1 MQGLILAAGMGK
13 RLKALTADDTK
24 CMVKVN
30 GVPLI
35 DRMLAQLDGL
45 GLERIVIVVGYKAE
59 RLIEHIKGL
68 PVATP
73 ITYVANPDY
82 ASTNNIFSLGLAAD
96 ELAADD
102 TILLESDLIFEDGV
116 LEDLVADPRPTLA
129 LVDAYQSWMDG
140 TVVTLDDEDHITSF
154 VPGKQMDFSHTQGYF
169 KTVNVYKFARD
180 FSRDVYVPFLK
191 AYMQALGVNEYYE
204 QVLRVITMVDST
216 EVQGKRMEGRHW
228 YEIDDLQ
235 DLDIAE
241 SIFAPTPEGHL
252 AKIAGRYGGYWRYP
266 GLLDF
271 CYLVNP
277 HYPTP
282 RLESEMRASMGVL
295 LRSYPSGMRVNSL
308 LAAKT
313 FGIEERRILVGNG
326 AAELIRDLMARFTGE
341 VGFIRPTFE
350 EYPNRHEARRSAVF
364 VPEGEDLA
372 YGAKDLMEFFEGRDL
387 EALVLVNPDNP
398 TGNYLPKAEVER
410 LLRWCEER
418 GTALVLDE
426 SFADF
431 ASEEHNTFL
440 AGELLERHP
449 TLIVVKSI
457 SKSHGVPGARL
468 GVLASANEALIAD
481 LKRNAAIWNINS
493 FGEFYL
499 QIAEKYKADYQR
511 SLDLVRRERAR
522 LFERLQGIEG
532 LRPIPSQANYLM
544 VEVLHPMGSTE
555 LTSRLLS
562 EDEILIKDLSPKM
575 AGRSFIRVA
584 VRDEADDERLIA
596 ALRAK
601 LGVEER

>member
-35 DRMLAQLDGL
+35 DRMLGQLDGL
-45 GLERIVIVVGYKAE
+45 GLERVVIVVGYKAE

-73 ITYVANPDY
+73 IVYVENPDY

-191 AYMQALGVNEYYE
+191 AYMRALGVNEYYE

-241 SIFAPTPEGHL
+241 SIFAPTPDEHL
-252 AKIAGRYGGYWRYP
+252 AKIASRYGGYWRYP
-266 GLLDF
+266 GMLDF

-277 HYPTP
+277 YYPTP
-282 RLESEMRASMGVL
+282 RLKSEMRASFDTL
-295 LRSYPSGMRVNSL
+295 LQNYPSGMRVNSL

-313 FGIEERRILVGNG
+313 FGVDQRKILVGNG
-326 AAELIRDLMARFTGE
+326 AAELIRDLMARFTGK

-350 EYPNRHEARRSAVF
+350 EYPNRHEASRSVVF
-364 VPEGEDLA
+364 TPEGEDFA
-372 YGAKDLMEFFEGRDL
+372 YGAKDLMAFFEDEDL

-398 TGNYLPKAEVER
+398 TGNYLPKRDVEE
-410 LLRWCEER
+410 LCRWCEER
-418 GTALVLDE
+418 ACTLVLDE
-426 SFADF
+426 SFVDF
-431 ASEEHNTFL
+431 ASEEGATFL
-440 AGELLERHP
+440 DDELLERFP
-449 TLIVVKSI
+449 SLIVVKSI
-457 SKSHGVPGARL
+457 SKSHGVPGVRL
-468 GVLASANEALIAD
+468 GVLASANETLIES
-481 LKRNAAIWNINS
+481 LKRSAAIWNINS

-511 SLDLVRRERAR
+511 SLGLVKKERAR
-522 LFERLQGIEG
+522 LFGELSRLDG
-532 LRPIPSQANYLM
+532 LRPIPSEANYLM
-544 VEVLHPMGSTE
+544 AEVRHPMGSTE

-562 EDEILIKDLSPKM
+562 EDEIFIKDLSPKM

-584 VRDEADDERLIA
+584 VRDEADDDRLVA
-596 ALRAK
+596 ALKAK
-601 LGVEER
+601 LGE

>member
-13 RLKALTADDTK
+13 RLKALTAEDTK

-35 DRMLAQLDGL
+35 DRMLGQLEKL
-45 GLERIVIVVGYKAE
+45 HLERVVIVVGYRAE

-68 PVATP
+68 PITTP
-73 ITYVANPDY
+73 IIYVENPDY
-82 ASTNNIFSLGLAAD
+82 ASTNNIFSLGLAAN
-96 ELAADD
+96 ELASDD
-102 TILLESDLIFEDGV
+102 TLLLESDLIFEDGV

-129 LVDAYQSWMDG
+129 LVDAYQPWMDG

-169 KTVNVYKFARD
+169 KTVNVYKFAKD

-191 AYMQALGVNEYYE
+191 AYMRALGVNEYYE

-241 SIFAPTPEGHL
+241 SIFAPTPDERL

-277 HYPTP
+277 YYPTP
-282 RLESEMRASMGVL
+282 RLMSEMRASFDAL
-295 LRSYPSGMRVNSL
+295 LQNYPSGMRVNSL

-313 FGIEERRILVGNG
+313 FGVNQRKILVGNG
-326 AAELIRDLMARFTGE
+326 AAELIRDLMARFTGK

-350 EYPNRHEARRSAVF
+350 EYPNRCDAARSVVF
-364 VPEGEDLA
+364 VPENADFS
-372 YGAKDLMEFFEGRDL
+372 YGARDVMNFFAEEDL

-398 TGNYLPKAEVER
+398 TGNYLAKAEVEE
-410 LLRWCEER
+410 LCAWCEAR
-418 GTALVLDE
+418 QTTLVLDE
-426 SFADF
+426 SFVDF
-431 ASEEHNTFL
+431 AAEEGATFL
-440 AGELLERHP
+440 DDELLERHP
-449 TLIVVKSI
+449 TLVVVKSI

-468 GVLASANEALIAD
+468 GVLASANEALID
-481 LKRNAAIWNINS
+481 GLKRSAAIWNINS

-511 SLDLVRRERAR
+511 SLALLRAERAR
-522 LFERLQGIEG
+522 LFEALAAIRG
-532 LRPIPSQANYLM
+532 LRPIPSEANYLM
-544 VEVLHPMGSTE
+544 AEVLHPMGSKE

-562 EDEILIKDLSPKM
+562 EDSILIKDLAPKM
-575 AGRSFIRVA
+575 GGRSFIRVA
-584 VRDEADDERLIA
+584 VRDAADNARLVT
-596 ALRAK
+596 ALKAK
-601 LGVEER
+601 LGEE

>member
-35 DRMLAQLDGL
+35 DRMLGQLDGL
-45 GLERIVIVVGYKAE
+45 GLERVVIVVGYKAE

-73 ITYVANPDY
+73 IVYVENPDY

-191 AYMQALGVNEYYE
+191 AYMRALGVNEYYE

-241 SIFAPTPEGHL
+241 SIFAPTPDEHL
-252 AKIAGRYGGYWRYP
+252 AKIASRYGGYWRYP
-266 GLLDF
+266 GMLDF

-277 HYPTP
+277 YYPTP
-282 RLESEMRASMGVL
+282 RLKSEMRASFDTL
-295 LRSYPSGMRVNSL
+295 LQNYPSGMRVNSL

-313 FGIEERRILVGNG
+313 FGVDQRKILVGNG
-326 AAELIRDLMARFTGE
+326 AAELIRDLMARFTGK

-350 EYPNRHEARRSAVF
+350 EYPNRHEASRSVVF
-364 VPEGEDLA
+364 TPEGEDFA
-372 YGAKDLMEFFEGRDL
+372 YGAKDLMAFFEGEGL

-398 TGNYLPKAEVER
+398 TGNYLPKRDVEE
-410 LLRWCEER
+410 LCRWCEER
-418 GTALVLDE
+418 ACTLVLDE
-426 SFADF
+426 SFVDF
-431 ASEEHNTFL
+431 ADEEGATFL
-440 AGELLERHP
+440 DDELLERFP
-449 TLIVVKSI
+449 SLIVVKSI
-457 SKSHGVPGARL
+457 SKSHGVPGVRL
-468 GVLASANEALIAD
+468 GVLASANETLIES
-481 LKRNAAIWNINS
+481 LKRSAAIWNINS

-511 SLDLVRRERAR
+511 SLGLVKKERAR
-522 LFERLQGIEG
+522 LFGELSRLDG
-532 LRPIPSQANYLM
+532 LRPIPSEANYLM
-544 VEVLHPMGSTE
+544 AEVRHPMGSTE

-562 EDEILIKDLSPKM
+562 EDEIFIKDLSPKM
-575 AGRSFIRVA
+575 AGQSFIRVA
-584 VRDEADDERLIA
+584 VRDEADDDRLVA
-596 ALRAK
+596 ALKAK
-601 LGVEER
+601 LGE

>member
-35 DRMLAQLDGL
+35 DRMLGQLDGL
-45 GLERIVIVVGYKAE
+45 DLERIVIVVGYKAD
-59 RLIEHIKGL
+59 RLIEHIQGL
-68 PVATP
+68 DVVTP
-73 ITYVANPDY
+73 IVYVENPDY

-140 TVVTLDDEDHITSF
+140 TVVTLDEDDHITSF

-180 FSRDVYVPFLK
+180 FSKDVYVPFLK
-191 AYMQALGVNEYYE
+191 AYMHALGVNEYYE

-241 SIFAPTPEGHL
+241 SIFAPTPGERL

-266 GLLDF
+266 ELLDF

-277 HYPTP
+277 YYPTA
-282 RLESEMRASMGVL
+282 RLKSEMKASFDAL
-295 LRSYPSGMRVNSL
+295 LGDYPSGMRVNSL

-313 FGIEERRILVGNG
+313 FGIDQGKIVVGNG
-326 AAELIRDLMARFTGE
+326 AAELIRDLMARFTGK

-350 EYPNRHEARRSAVF
+350 EYPNRCDESRSVVY
-364 VPEGEDLA
+364 VPRGENFA
-372 YGAKDLMEFFEGRDL
+372 YGAEELEEFFEGEGL

-398 TGNYLPKAEVER
+398 TGNYLPKTEVEE
-410 LLRWCEER
+410 LCAWCEER
-418 GTALVLDE
+418 GIALVLDE
-426 SFADF
+426 SFVDF
-431 ASEEHNTFL
+431 ASEEGASLL
-440 AGELLERHP
+440 ADELLERHP
-449 TLIVVKSI
+449 QLIVVKSI
-457 SKSHGVPGARL
+457 SKSHGVPGVRL
-468 GVLASANEALIAD
+468 GVAASANEGLIAE
-481 LKRNAAIWNINS
+481 LKRDAAIWNINS

-511 SLDLVRRERAR
+511 SLALVRKERAR
-522 LFERLQGIEG
+522 LFDALLATGG
-532 LRPIPSQANYLM
+532 LRPIPSEANFIM
-544 VEVLHPMGSTE
+544 CEVAGPLNSTE
-555 LTSRLLS
+555 LTSRLLA
-562 EDEILIKDLSPKM
+562 EDAIFIKDLSPKM
-575 AGRSFIRVA
+575 GGGSFIRVA
-584 VRDEADDERLIA
+584 VRDEADDDRL
-596 ALRAK
+596 LRALERV
-601 LGVEER
+601 LGEA